1 MAKVLLVHHD
11 IDMADQETDSLRRH
25 GYEVR
30 QCIGPIGAHCPVL
43 SGRICEMAEEAD
55 VLVYDAWVTG
65 EPDGARQL
73 IEGLR
78 EIHPNV
84 PVVLV
89 ASGMQPDWIQT
100 AGRYRVTPL
109 VGAPT
114 GERLAAAIE
123 QAIAD
128 AGPAA

>member
-1 MAKVLLVHHD
+1 
-11 IDMADQETDSLRRH
+11 
-25 GYEVR
+25 
-30 QCIGPIGAHCPVL
+30 
-43 SGRICEMAEEAD
+43 MAEEAD

-65 EPDGARQL
+65 EPDGAQQL

-109 VGAPT
+109 VGAAT

>member
-1 MAKVLLVHHD
+1 MTKVLLVHHD

-65 EPDGARQL
+65 EPDGAQQL

-109 VGAPT
+109 VGAAT